1 MPKFV
6 LEIGTEE
13 MPARFLPLLQKEF
26 SDAMTAS
33 LENNLLEHGAIRVL
47 ATPRRLALI
56 VDGLAEMQQT
66 NVEEVTGPPKKVA
79 FDAQGNPTKAAA
91 GFAKTHGIELDQIYT
106 IETPKGEYLAAKKTV
121 GGQKALDL
129 LPELCVQLISGL
141 QFPKSMHW
149 GSGEFTFGRPIRW
162 ILALF
167 GGETVSF
174 SIAGI
179 DSSNTTCGH
188 RVMGLG
194 PWEVSEADSYESVI
208 AEKTSVVL
216 DPDVRSQEIVSQAQ
230 ELARAAGGEAVIN
243 QKLLGEVSGLVEYPK
258 VVLGN
263 FDPSFLELP
272 REALL
277 TSMESHQKSFGVEK
291 ADGSLLPHFLCTI
304 NLEPEDLEIVRK
316 GWERVLK
323 ARLEDGRFFWKT
335 DLAKNLDDWLAMLEN
350 VIFLGPLGS
359 MGDKSRRLEKLCAYL
374 AEKVAPEMAT
384 DLARAGRLAKAD
396 LVSEMVG
403 EFDDLQGIMGGIY
416 ARKKGESEIVAQA
429 LYEQYL
435 PAGPESPVPGTL
447 PGALL
452 SIADKID
459 SLVGCFGLN
468 MIPTGANDPYALRR
482 QCLGVSRIIMDKE
495 LRLDLAELVDKA
507 LEAYG
512 SIEWKL
518 SKDVLKEK
526 LLDFMGQR
534 LKNYFTSQ
542 SVPTLVAEAGIGAGI
557 NDVWAL
563 SKRIEAL
570 NAFSKEADFEQ
581 AVLTFKR
588 AGNIIRKQ
596 GDEAGQALDGKY
608 SATLFQEAQ
617 EKSLGEKLESLE
629 QRFNELLS
637 QDAYPELLGLL
648 RELRPFVDDFFDN
661 VMVMCDEAD
670 LRLNRLNLLKALVG
684 RLGKVADFNALQI

>member
-13 MPARFLPLLQKEF
+13 MPARFLPLLQEELQC
-26 SDAMTAS
+26 AMSKT
-33 LENNLLEHGAIRVL
+33 LEEGLLDYTSIRPL

-56 VDGLAEMQQT
+56 IDGLAEMQRT
-66 NVEEVTGPPKKVA
+66 NEEEVTGPPKKVA
-79 FDAQGNPTKAAA
+79 FDAEGNPTKAAA
-91 GFAKTHGIELDQIYT
+91 GFAKTHGIDLAQVYT
-106 IETPKGEYLAAKKTV
+106 IDTPKGEYLAAKKIV
-121 GGQKALDL
+121 GGQQTLEL
-129 LPELCVQLISGL
+129 LPEYCEKIISGL

-167 GGETVSF
+167 GSKTISF

-179 DSSNTTCGH
+179 ESSNMTCGH
-188 RVMGLG
+188 RIMGFG
-194 PWEVSEADSYESVI
+194 PWEVADADGYESVI
-208 AEKTSVVL
+208 AEKAKVVL
-216 DPDVRSQEIVSQAQ
+216 DPSVRSQEIVRQAQ
-230 ELARAAGGEAVIN
+230 ELARNAGGEAVIN
-243 QKLLGEVSGLVEYPK
+243 QKLLEEVSGLVEYPN

-291 ADGSLLPHFLCTI
+291 TDGSLLPHFLCTI
-304 NLEPEDLEIVRK
+304 NLEPVGLEIVRK

-335 DLAKNLDDWLAMLEN
+335 DLAKELQDWLSMLDN

-374 AEKVAPEMAT
+374 AESVAPEIAV
-384 DLARAGRLAKAD
+384 DLARAGLLAKAD

-416 ARKKGESEIVAQA
+416 ARKKGESEIVAEA

-435 PAGPESPVPGTL
+435 PAGPDSPVPGSL

-459 SLVGCFGLN
+459 TLVGCFGLN
-468 MIPTGANDPYALRR
+468 MVPTGANDPYALRR
-482 QCLGVSRIIMDKE
+482 QCLGVCRIIMEKE
-495 LRLDLAELVDKA
+495 LRLDLSSLVDKA

-518 SKDVLKEK
+518 STDELRAK

-570 NAFSKEADFEQ
+570 DAFSKEADFEQ

-596 GDEAGQALDGKY
+596 GEEAGQTLDGAY
-608 SATLFQEAQ
+608 AADLFQESQ
-617 EKSLGEKLESLE
+617 EKSLAEKLEGLE
-629 QRFNELLS
+629 QRFNELLA
-637 QDAYPELLGLL
+637 QDAFPELLGLL
-648 RELRPFVDDFFDN
+648 RELRPFVDAFFDN
-661 VMVMCDEAD
+661 VMVMCEEVD
-670 LRLNRLNLLKALVG
+670 LRVNRLNLLYSLVE